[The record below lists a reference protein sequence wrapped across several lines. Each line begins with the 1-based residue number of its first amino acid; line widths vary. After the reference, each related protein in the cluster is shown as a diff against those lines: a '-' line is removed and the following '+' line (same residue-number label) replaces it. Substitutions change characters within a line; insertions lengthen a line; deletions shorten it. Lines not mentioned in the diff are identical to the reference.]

1 MAVGADNVVIPEN
14 TKFPL
19 IAIFGCVAG
28 NGADPVYVGGVR
40 PPANDI
46 LAFLN
51 NGAVPVY
58 VGAVKPPDKDA
69 VALVDKWVVPV

>member
-1 MAVGADNVVIPEN
+1 MVVGADNVVVPEN

-19 IAIFGCVAG
+19 IATVGCLAG
-28 NGADPVYVGGVR
+28 NGADPVYVGTLE

-58 VGAVKPPDKDA
+58 VGAVKSPAKDIEA
-69 VALVDKWVVPV
+69 RVDKWVVPV